1 MKYVKY
7 LALFI
12 IVLIPATIITTQAS
26 AHSPRYMKLNYTP
39 DELKVTILHFT
50 FAPKVHYI
58 YKVDI
63 EKNGAPVNSELY
75 QSQPRL
81 FFVIYKYNLTASS
94 GDVITVT
101 ASCSLFGKIMR
112 SITIT

>member
-1 MKYVKY
+1 MKNMKY

-12 IVLIPATIITTQAS
+12 IVVISTTIITTQAS
-26 AHSPRYMKLNYTP
+26 AHPPRYMKLNYTP

-50 FAPKVHYI
+50 FAPKIHYI

-63 EKNGAPVNSELY
+63 EKNGQLIASELY
-75 QSQPRL
+75 QSQARL
-81 FFVIYKYNLTASS
+81 IFVIYTYILSANA

-101 ASCSLFGKIMR
+101 ASCSLFGKITR